1 MASTYRYE
9 MTNYNGTDYDTL
21 LPKSA
26 YSTTVNIQLG
36 KWDDR
41 IKSQTVVL
49 DVVSADDDILVT
61 YAPAS
66 HDVFVNSGVYCS
78 AQADGSLTFKYTKK
92 PTADIVAN
100 VMLL

>member
-1 MASTYRYE
+1 MADIFRYE
-9 MTNYNGTDYDTL
+9 MKHNNGTDYDTL

-26 YSTTVNIQLG
+26 YSTTVNVPLSG
-36 KWDDR
+36 WNDST
-41 IKSQTVVL
+41 KSQTVTL
-49 DVVSADDDILVT
+49 DVASADDDILVA

-92 PTADIVAN
+92 PTADITVN